1 MRVTNIFDVDVKS
14 ANFCL
19 LLPDDMRLRYFD
31 TSGGKRPIDQD
42 ILEFTDG
49 LTKGDYRAVEWSGKW
64 VLIADVQSAEA
75 PARAKAAK
83 KVGAPEKRLATK
95 QRQLETGSMWRFTR
109 DAELRYKVSNPA
121 YAVMRDDIQN
131 SLRQLPSHARTQN
144 VDGKLN
150 ELGIVDYID
159 EP

>member
-1 MRVTNIFDVDVKS
+1 
-14 ANFCL
+14 
-19 LLPDDMRLRYFD
+19 
-31 TSGGKRPIDQD
+31 
-42 ILEFTDG
+42 
-49 LTKGDYRAVEWSGKW
+49 
-64 VLIADVQSAEA
+64 
-75 PARAKAAK
+75 
-83 KVGAPEKRLATK
+83 
-95 QRQLETGSMWRFTR
+95 MWRVTR